1 MKGITV
7 ILCERI
13 QTGVNPFNKPIYS
26 ETETEVENVLVSPIT
41 QGGEEALD
49 AVDLQG
55 RKASYILGIPKGD
68 THSWEGC
75 KVKFFNEIWQVIG
88 KPTEGIDH
96 LIPLAWNKK
105 VLVDH
110 IE

>member
-1 MKGITV
+1 MRGITV
-7 ILCERI
+7 TLYERT
-13 QTGVNPFNKPIYS
+13 QTGKDAFNKPEYK
-26 ETETEVENVLVSPIT
+26 ETETEVENVLVSPVT

-49 AVDLQG
+49 SVDLQG

-68 THSWEGC
+68 THTWEGC
-75 KVKFFNEIWQVIG
+75 RVSFFGEIWQVIG

-96 LIPLAWNKK
+96 LIPLSWNKK